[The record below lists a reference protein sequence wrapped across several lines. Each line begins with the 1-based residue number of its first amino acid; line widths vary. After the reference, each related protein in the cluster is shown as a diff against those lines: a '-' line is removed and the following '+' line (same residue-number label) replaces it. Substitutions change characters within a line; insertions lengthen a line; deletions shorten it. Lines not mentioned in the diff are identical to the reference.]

1 MFVLR
6 SLQLSFVLLV
16 LQVQV
21 SFSDS
26 DISDRYIGSVV
37 GSFVADAATM
47 GLHWIYDPLEIQRL
61 VETRPDND
69 PAFFI
74 PPSSPYYQYE
84 SGELSPY
91 GAEAFAVL
99 QVLAGRVN
107 ITGQEL
113 TSGFVA
119 HMKQYPGY
127 RNKATRFLIENAE
140 AGLQFPRAGADDEQ
154 ANALVK
160 AAVAAARYSG
170 RPDFLQRVEDA
181 VRMHQNTDLAA
192 RCGVAAAAIID
203 RIARGAAIPDA
214 LRWAASDASPLDPLT
229 RSDLRAGEAALPP
242 RAPAADAAR
251 AFGASCALPGA
262 LLAALHIVRSSA
274 TFEDAVRA
282 NIRAGGDQC
291 SRAALIGACFGAAAP
306 AAVPAAW
313 AARVRLAADVR
324 RLAAAVRAHAAA
336 DAAAAGFAAARSRL

>member
-1 MFVLR
+1 M
-6 SLQLSFVLLV
+6 
-16 LQVQV
+16 
-21 SFSDS
+21 
-26 DISDRYIGSVV
+26 GAVV

-61 VETRPDND
+61 VETRPSND

-91 GAEAFAVL
+91 GAESFAVL
-99 QVLAGRVN
+99 QVLAEKAN
-107 ITGQEL
+107 ISGQDL
-113 TSGFVA
+113 TSGFVTR
-119 HMKQYPGY
+119 MKQYAGY
-127 RNKATRFLIENAE
+127 RNKATRFLIENVD
-140 AGLQFPRAGADDEQ
+140 AGLQFPEAGADDEQ

-160 AAVAAARYSG
+160 AVVAAARYSG
-170 RPDFLQRVEDA
+170 RPDFLQRVEDTI
-181 VRMHQNTDLAA
+181 RMHQNTDLAA
-192 RCGVAAAAIID
+192 RCGVAAAAIVD

-229 RSDLRAGEAALPP
+229 RGDLRAGEAALPL
-242 RAPAADAAR
+242 RAPAADAAL

-262 LLAALHIVRSSA
+262 LLAALHIIRASPS
-274 TFEDAVRA
+274 FEDAVRA

-291 SRAALIGACFGAAAP
+291 SRAALIGACFAAADP

-313 AARVRLAADVR
+313 AARVRLAPDAR
-324 RLAAAVRAHAAA
+324 RLAAVLRAHAAA
-336 DAAAAGFAAARSRL
+336 DGPAADSATPRSRL